1 MSKPSCP
8 WSYWQGEKLDSAPS
22 RKIFCP
28 QLSVRQKDYR
38 RQKTRQD
45 IHTYQ
50 KTRRP
55 GSGQVLIILGNK
67 QVVRT
72 CGVHQMFALQSK
84 TRCRTFSQRA
94 RSFGFPGLIN
104 SNQSAGSSW
113 KDLRVEI
120 KINIKIF
127 KQVCVTVKEYWDA
140 IKSILKVFSVEFS
153 WNSIL
158 FSYLHIQ
165 RWKCG
170 GDVLSIWDPLWL
182 QIEGSAVCPTITSL
196 KLTQGQVWP
205 LVFFYPSFLLSLA
218 CGWREGP
225 WGPRTFFGM

>member
-1 MSKPSCP
+1 MLFKPSYP
-8 WSYWQGEKLDSAPS
+8 WWHWQVGKLNSASS

-28 QLSVRQKDYR
+28 RLSVRQKDYR

-67 QVVRT
+67 QGVRT
-72 CGVHQMFALQSK
+72 CGLHQMFAWQSK
-84 TRCRTFSQRA
+84 TRCRTFSQQA
-94 RSFGFPGLIN
+94 QSFGFPGLIN

-113 KDLRVEI
+113 KDLRFEI

-127 KQVCVTVKEYWDA
+127 KQVCVTVKEYGDA
-140 IKSILKVFSVEFS
+140 NKSILLKRIWRCYQTLLKVFSVEFS
-153 WNSIL
+153 WNPIL
-158 FSYLHIQ
+158 FSYSHTQ

-170 GDVLSIWDPLWL
+170 GDVLSIWDPLWP
-182 QIEGSAVCPTITSL
+182 QIEESAVCPTITSL

-205 LVFFYPSFLLSLA
+205 GLL
-218 CGWREGP
+218 
-225 WGPRTFFGM
+225 

>member
-8 WSYWQGEKLDSAPS
+8 WSHWQGEKLNSAPS

-28 QLSVRQKDYR
+28 RLSVRQKDYR

-55 GSGQVLIILGNK
+55 GSGQVLIVLGNK
-67 QVVRT
+67 QVVGT
-72 CGVHQMFALQSK
+72 CGLHQMFALQSK

-120 KINIKIF
+120 NIKIF
-127 KQVCVTVKEYWDA
+127 KQVCVTVKNIEMLSNLY
-140 IKSILKVFSVEFS
+140 LKCFQLNSVE
-153 WNSIL
+153 
-158 FSYLHIQ
+158 IQ
-165 RWKCG
+165 SCSPICTSKDGSVGVMCSAFGIHFGSKSR
-170 GDVLSIWDPLWL
+170 DRRSVLQS
-182 QIEGSAVCPTITSL
+182 QASS
-196 KLTQGQVWP
+196 
-205 LVFFYPSFLLSLA
+205 
-218 CGWREGP
+218 
-225 WGPRTFFGM
+225 